1 MAAAAPMAAA
11 PSGAAPAAA
20 TPCPVGMCPY
30 CHSIGQQ
37 NKIKKRAKPYC
48 TKSCATNAA
57 QAGWVNGQPPAAP
70 APAPAPPPAPAPGPA
85 PPTATATPA
94 AAAPAAASPTPT
106 APQYHVMCPLNL
118 AAGLGMILADDLTI
132 TSVTPGSV
140 EVRSV
145 SALVG
150 HHQILQTSVACG
162 ARRHLWGLCRGAR
175 CWRSIRPP
183 WLI

>member
-1 MAAAAPMAAA
+1 
-11 PSGAAPAAA
+11 
-20 TPCPVGMCPY
+20 
-30 CHSIGQQ
+30 
-37 NKIKKRAKPYC
+37 
-48 TKSCATNAA
+48 
-57 QAGWVNGQPPAAP
+57 
-70 APAPAPPPAPAPGPA
+70 
-85 PPTATATPA
+85 
-94 AAAPAAASPTPT
+94 
-106 APQYHVMCPLNL
+106 MCPLNL

-150 HHQILQTSVACG
+150 YQILQTSVACG